1 MEPLGANDPRAVG
14 EYRLQARLGA
24 GGMGRVFLGY
34 SLAGRAVAI
43 KVVHPELARD
53 QAFLRRFRHEVAA
66 AQAVS
71 GAFTAPV
78 VATGLDD
85 DPPWLA
91 TVFVPGPS
99 LDDAVARVGPLPEAA
114 VWKLAAGL
122 VEALRAIH
130 AANLVHRD
138 LKPQNVLLAA
148 DGPRVIDFG
157 ISRAL
162 DATVMTATGMVIGT
176 PSFMSPEQAQGAPT
190 GPESDVFSL
199 GCLLAFAATG
209 AGPFGDGTPATLL
222 YRIVHAPP
230 VLDRVP
236 VRMQDLLAGC
246 LAKHPAQRPPLH
258 QLAYAISAQ
267 APPDSGAQP
276 MVFWPAPVA
285 GLVGSYQPDPGD
297 PTSTTPLGLRAWDPS
312 WHSRGLASTGATTV
326 PPGAPEGHRSL
337 GGAAGW
343 SPRGPSGGGGRHA
356 APPTALS
363 TGGLARAPAALPATT
378 DPWQP
383 AGPPHGAADGQLLAR
398 AAEWARHPVLEG
410 RLGPAVTRRRALG
423 LAAVSA
429 AGLAV
434 LGWELSS
441 PGPSAPAAAPR
452 SPGKAHSVTSGSN
465 PAWSAR
471 ATLKPGA
478 QLWRFRT
485 EGQVTADLAAARGV
499 IYAGSTDQSVYALSA
514 SGTKIWSVATSGA
527 VQSGPAVAGGAV
539 YVGSDDHNVYALR
552 ASNGAEQW
560 NFPTGGPV
568 MSDPAVA
575 DGFVYVG
582 SDDHFLY
589 ALEVASG
596 KGLWGFKSKAA
607 IRARPVVTGGQV
619 LLSSM
624 DDYIYALHQAG
635 GHAVWDGSTGA
646 PVTQGPVVANG
657 IAYFGS
663 NDHHVYAVNAI
674 HGPKIWSHLTGGPVN
689 CAPAVADGVV
699 YVGSD
704 DFSVYALRASNGA
717 LIWKHPTGNM
727 VRSAPVVAGGVVYVG
742 SSDHNVYALNASTG
756 SVIWQFPTGGPVTSS
771 PVLADGVL
779 YAGSWD
785 GNIYAL
791 KA

>member
-1 MEPLGANDPRAVG
+1 MEPLSANDPQAVG

-53 QAFLRRFRHEVAA
+53 QAFRRRFRHEVAA

-138 LKPQNVLLAA
+138 LKPQNVLLAV

-176 PSFMSPEQAQGAPT
+176 PSFMSPEQAQGAPA

-209 AGPFGDGTPATLL
+209 AGPFGEGTPATLL

-230 VLDRVP
+230 ALDGVP
-236 VRMQDLLAGC
+236 GRMRDLLAGC
-246 LAKHPAQRPPLH
+246 LAKHPAQRPPLSL
-258 QLAYAISAQ
+258 LAYAISAQ
-267 APPDSGAQP
+267 APPDAGAQP
-276 MVFWPAPVA
+276 MSFWPAAVA
-285 GLVGSYQPDPGD
+285 GLVGAYQLDPHD
-297 PTSTTPLGLRAWDPS
+297 SASTAPLGLRTWDTNGHRP
-312 WHSRGLASTGATTV
+312 GLALSGATTV
-326 PPGAPEGHRSL
+326 APPGPPAGHGSL
-337 GGAAGW
+337 AGF
-343 SPRGPSGGGGRHA
+343 SGSRRRGTGGGGRHA
-356 APPTALS
+356 APPTAPS
-363 TGGLARAPAALPATT
+363 TAGLARPSAAGPASTS
-378 DPWQP
+378 PWQP
-383 AGPPHGAADGQLLAR
+383 AGPPRGAGDGMLLAR
-398 AAEWARHPVLEG
+398 AAEWGQRPVLEG

-423 LAAVSA
+423 LAAVAA

-434 LGWELSS
+434 MGWELSS
-441 PGPSAPAAAPR
+441 SGPATPAAARRP
-452 SPGKAHSVTSGSN
+452 SGTSHGGTSGSKSTS
-465 PAWSAR
+465 SAR
-471 ATLKPGA
+471 TTLKPGA
-478 QLWRFRT
+478 QLWSFAT
-485 EGQVTADLAAARGV
+485 GGQVTADLATAGGV
-499 IYAGSTDQSVYALSA
+499 IYAGSTDQSVYALSPR
-514 SGTKIWSVATSGA
+514 GTKIWSVATSGA
-527 VQSGPAVAGGAV
+527 VQSGPAVAGGVV

-552 ASNGAEQW
+552 VSNGAEQW
-560 NFPTGGPV
+560 NFSTGGPV
-568 MSDPAVA
+568 RSGPAVA

-582 SDDHFLY
+582 SDDFNLY
-589 ALEVASG
+589 ALEVKSG
-596 KGLWGFKSKAA
+596 QGLWRFKANAA
-607 IRARPVVTGGQV
+607 VTARPVVEGGLI
-619 LLSSM
+619 LLASL
-624 DDYIYALHQAG
+624 DDRIYALHQAG
-635 GHAVWDGSTGA
+635 GHEVWGGATGG
-646 PVTQGPVVANG
+646 PVTQGPVVVNG
-657 IAYFGS
+657 IAYVGS
-663 NDHHVYAVNAI
+663 SDHHVYAIQASK
-674 HGPKIWSHLTGGPVN
+674 GPEIWSHLTAGPVN
-689 CAPAVADGVV
+689 CAPAVAGGVV

-704 DFSVYALRASNGA
+704 DYNVYALQASNGA
-717 LIWKHPTGNM
+717 LIWKHPTGNV

-742 SSDHNVYALNASTG
+742 SSDHNLYALNASNG
-756 SVIWQFPTGGPVTSS
+756 SVIWQFPTGGPVTAS
-771 PVLADGVL
+771 PVLASGVV
-779 YAGSWD
+779 YAGSQD
-785 GNIYAL
+785 GKIYAL
-791 KA
+791 QA